1 MAWKGRWRV
10 LGSRKSNGEL
20 EPKRSLFCWCF
31 FTIFF
36 ELSISFR
43 FGIARTELFVVI
55 MKFNRETILLMLF
68 MSLAMARPGL
78 RSEVPQ
84 LGAEINGDNLWDF
97 CNRRRE
103 TLLLVENIFYNYR
116 IIVSAVI
123 IFIGLFLCFLGK
135 KSVKVA
141 ICLHIFKP
149 SVQHVYLRILCW
161 RHSHSDHRHRPFKE
175 HGGVV
180 VPRSLHHSQNQAFW
194 ISIGISCLMGVIVGV
209 LLVCL
214 YQIGN
219 FVIGATL
226 GVIIAVYTVVIL
238 DSLIRFH
245 SDVVL
250 YVSVAICALEFGCF
264 ALVWDQYA
272 PRRANRNP

>member
-1 MAWKGRWRV
+1 
-10 LGSRKSNGEL
+10 
-20 EPKRSLFCWCF
+20 
-31 FTIFF
+31 
-36 ELSISFR
+36 
-43 FGIARTELFVVI
+43 

-103 TLLLVENIFYNYR
+103 TLRLVENIFYNYR

-135 KSVKVA
+135 KSVKVTT
-141 ICLHIFKP
+141 CLRIFKP
-149 SVQHVYLRILCW
+149 PVQHVHLRILRW
-161 RHSHSDHRHRPFKE
+161 RHSHADHRHRPFKE

-180 VPRSLHHSQNQAFW
+180 VPSSLHHSQNQAFW

-226 GVIIAVYTVVIL
+226 GVIVAVYTVVIL

-272 PRRANRNP
+272 LRRVHRYP

>member
-1 MAWKGRWRV
+1 MEWKGRQSV
-10 LGSRKSNGEL
+10 LGSRKSSGEL

-68 MSLAMARPGL
+68 MSLAMARPKL

-141 ICLHIFKP
+141 ICL
-149 SVQHVYLRILCW
+149 RILNHQFNMFICG
-161 RHSHSDHRHRPFKE
+161 FCA
-175 HGGVV
+175 GGI
-180 VPRSLHHSQNQAFW
+180 P
-194 ISIGISCLMGVIVGV
+194 
-209 LLVCL
+209 
-214 YQIGN
+214 
-219 FVIGATL
+219 TL
-226 GVIIAVYTVVIL
+226 IIATDL
-238 DSLIRFH
+238 LKNME
-245 SDVVL
+245 
-250 YVSVAICALEFGCF
+250 A
-264 ALVWDQYA
+264 
-272 PRRANRNP
+272 